1 MCLPHRG
8 HSYSSISPG
17 RFFAANEVKALLAHI
32 IVTYDIKLE
41 EGRRAPRT
49 IIIGSVRMPEKANVM
64 FRKRQ
69 K

>member
-1 MCLPHRG
+1 MCLPHRD

-32 IVTYDIKLE
+32 LVNYDIKLE
-41 EGRRAPRT
+41 EGKRAPRT
-49 IIIGSVRMPEKANVM
+49 VIVGSIRMPERANVM

-69 K
+69 T